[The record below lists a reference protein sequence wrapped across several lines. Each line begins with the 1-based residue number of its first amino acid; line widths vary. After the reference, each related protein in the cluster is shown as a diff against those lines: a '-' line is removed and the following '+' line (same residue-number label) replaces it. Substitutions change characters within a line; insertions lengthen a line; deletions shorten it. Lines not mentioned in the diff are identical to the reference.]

1 MDYRT
6 LFYLLLGMVLA
17 SIAISIQ
24 NWFLRR
30 RFIRYFGRNATQA
43 GVDGRLMAMAEPL
56 DIFRRYQRAC
66 AKGFLAGMNESIDL
80 EEKSPERKK
89 AEKDAKKL
97 LKDSLNWKW
106 VFRKSQRM
114 FRRAQRLAKH
124 FGFTVQ
130 KDYTDYLNR

>member
-6 LFYLLLGMVLA
+6 LFYLLLGMVSA
-17 SIAISIQ
+17 SIALSIG

-66 AKGFLAGMNESIDL
+66 AKGFLAGMSESIDL

-97 LKDSLNWKW
+97 LEDSLDWKW
-106 VFRKSQRM
+106 VFRESQRM